1 MNGAWELPQ
10 SLLAMLTR
18 ISDLISLSLFLIYK
32 VTIIYLLRGVLK
44 G

>member
-1 MNGAWELPQ
+1 MNGASELPQ

-18 ISDLISLSLFLIYK
+18 ISDLISLSLFLISK
-32 VTIIYLLRGVLK
+32 VSIIYLLRGVLK